1 MSEVKATAIIR
12 LADGTERDITG
23 LVRVLYDGVIGSL
36 DWGSG
41 WWTGED
47 AAAVGWIGLAFGWA
61 DASEAVQFSKDIER
75 YQGFREKLDTE
86 IPPAPH
92 EMYALTKNGH
102 DDRGEA

>member
-1 MSEVKATAIIR
+1 MANEVKAVVT

-41 WWTGED
+41 WWDGED

-61 DASEAVQFSKDIER
+61 DAEKAVQFAKDIER
-75 YQGFREKLDTE
+75 YQGMKTE
-86 IPPAPH
+86 IGAEVPPIPPKV
-92 EMYALTKNGH
+92 EALT
-102 DDRGEA
+102 